1 MSVQPI
7 SFIVLVEIIVL
18 NCRGLFSQINIDE
31 SDGKEYLEF
40 IFIFESSLIVIIHL
54 SGNCF

>member
-18 NCRGLFSQINIDE
+18 NYRGLFSQMNIDE

-40 IFIFESSLIVIIHL
+40 IFIFESSLIVIIDL

>member
-1 MSVQPI
+1 MVQA
-7 SFIVLVEIIVL
+7 LVEIIVL
-18 NCRGLFSQINIDE
+18 NYRGLFSQIIIDE

-40 IFIFESSLIVIIHL
+40 IYIFESSLIVIIHL